1 MFADTI
7 LGMGRTSIFESAIDD
22 EIASI
27 SIDTVDECAGD
38 PFEFL
43 TAAYYES
50 DMNMMKINQAIM
62 VCEYAYLKENGSE
75 MVYESNVVT
84 SMFHNIGE
92 GIKKAWRK
100 ICEFFKSIFS
110 WLENAIRSDKKFVEK
125 YEKKIKDIKGTV
137 DIGKFKGYSYNKTT
151 KLGGDNAN
159 IATNAK
165 AMFTNIETAAKNAKE
180 LKVDGSAITADTK
193 TEDFLDELR
202 GKLVNESKCEKS
214 DFAKKVSEL
223 FRGEEVTTTKYSSS
237 DLTPMLEVVK
247 TAKKT
252 KADLKAVYTETKGT
266 VDTLLKTV
274 KALEKKSAIDEDKKR
289 KESDTAKAYHVA
301 GTIINSCTNMLT
313 MINNKAGKALTAHNR
328 QCKAVITKAVNKYN
342 ADNKKDDDDDD
353 SSTTASSSSSD
364 TDNSEPKIESAYFVG
379 QVFESFLG

>member
-27 SIDTVDECAGD
+27 SIDTVEECAGD

-62 VCEYAYLKENGSE
+62 VCEYAYLKENGTE

-84 SMFHNIGE
+84 SMFRNIGE

-125 YEKKIKDIKGTV
+125 YEKKIKDITGSV
-137 DIGKFKGYSYNKTT
+137 NIGDFKGYSYSTSASKYSDNPAVADVASKMMGDIKGTAISVKDLANGEIT
-151 KLGGDNAN
+151 KD
-159 IATNAK
+159 TNAEEYVAGIREK
-165 AMFTNIETAAKNAKE
+165 ALGE
-180 LKVDGSAITADTK
+180 
-193 TEDFLDELR
+193 
-202 GKLVNESKCEKS
+202 KCDKS
-214 DFAKKVSEL
+214 DFPKKLTEL
-223 FRGEEVTTTKYSSS
+223 FRGAELNQKEFSKS
-237 DLTPMLEVVK
+237 DLESYLEVVK
-247 TAKKT
+247 NAKST
-252 KADLKAVYTETKGT
+252 KAGLKATYSAAKGA
-266 VDTLLKTV
+266 VDGLLKAV
-274 KALEKKSAIDEDKKR
+274 KALEKKAAADDGKKAS
-289 KESDTAKAYHVA
+289 ESDNAKAYHVA

-328 QCKAVITKAVNKYN
+328 QCKAIVTKAVNKFN
-342 ADNKKDDDDDD
+342 SNSDKKDDE
-353 SSTTASSSSSD
+353 SGVEVQHNSASLVD
-364 TDNSEPKIESAYFVG
+364 

>member
-7 LGMGRTSIFESAIDD
+7 LGMGRTSIFESTIDD

-50 DMNMMKINQAIM
+50 DMNMLKINQAIM
-62 VCEYAYLKENGSE
+62 CCEYAYLKENGSE

-84 SMFHNIGE
+84 SMFKSIGD
-92 GIKKAWRK
+92 GIKKAWHK
-100 ICEFFKSIFS
+100 ICEFFKGIFS

-137 DIGKFKGYSYNKTT
+137 DIGSFKGYTYSKST
-151 KLGGDNAN
+151 KLSAN
-159 IATNAK
+159 DSSIAANAK
-165 AMFTNIETAAKNAKE
+165 AMFAEIKSAAQNARD
-180 LKVDGSAITADTK
+180 LKADGSAITSDTK
-193 TEDFLDELR
+193 VEDFLDKLR
-202 GKLVNESKCEKS
+202 GKVIDENKCEKS
-214 DFAKKVSEL
+214 DFAKKLSEL
-223 FRGEEVTTTKYSSS
+223 FRGEESTNSKYSASE
-237 DLTPMLEVVK
+237 LLPMLEIVK
-247 TAKKT
+247 SAKQT
-252 KADLKAVYTETKGT
+252 KANLKSVYTETKGT

-274 KALEKKSAIDEDKKR
+274 KVLEKESAIADGKKA
-289 KESDTAKAYHVA
+289 KESDSAKAYHVA

-328 QCKAVITKAVNKYN
+328 QCKAIITKAVNKYSSS
-342 ADNKKDDDDDD
+342 KKDDDDDD
-353 SSTTASSSSSD
+353 DKSSTLALPGPT
-364 TDNSEPKIESAYFVG
+364 SESFVDS
-379 QVFESFLG
+379 VFESFLG